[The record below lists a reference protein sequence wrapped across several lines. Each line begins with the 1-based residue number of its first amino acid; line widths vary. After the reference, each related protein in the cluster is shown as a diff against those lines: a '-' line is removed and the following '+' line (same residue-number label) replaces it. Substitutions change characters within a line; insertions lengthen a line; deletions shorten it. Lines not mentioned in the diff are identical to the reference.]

1 MIAND
6 SREDN
11 APRNASNLDTLGGFR
26 YKSPLAIFMRTSHQ
40 RYPADGSV
48 SPCGSPPQS
57 RRFTA
62 ACAAL
67 ACALLALS
75 VVAAWHVAVAAE
87 TAKRAPANHPTL
99 NQAKRLIDGGQAEEA
114 ITILR
119 RFLGTNPKPDL
130 LDDTYLLLGAALYR
144 AQQYSEGLKYL
155 QQLQAEFPSSEVA
168 DRGKLM
174 LARTHAAMG
183 NPDLALPILTGLRAL
198 SQDDVTKREAVHL
211 SGELYV
217 QKKEPARAI
226 QAWLDEMS
234 LSSEEQAEEIRTN
247 ITELINASFDKKVL
261 ERIREAYP
269 KSFPGDLAALRLID
283 LYMGRGEE
291 HQASRQIQQFLAHF
305 PSHPQRTRLSEML
318 DALQTKL
325 KSSQFLIATVLSLSG
340 KMSSFANDVLSGIQ
354 LALESP
360 GDRTGGPSIGLL
372 VKDIESAQAS
382 FLDDFS
388 SLLAND
394 RPVAVIGPLLS
405 KNLPVMAE
413 LAERSHTPLITPTA
427 MLPNVRRLGNFTFS
441 TALTYQL
448 QAQKIAAYATGDLGF
463 RRFCILHP
471 DTAYGR
477 EMARLFA
484 QEARQ
489 RDGEII
495 AIESYKEG
503 DSDVGAQLK
512 RMKTEDLKKYGLAVP
527 VDPTKIGGK
536 LTKLDKKVLYTPG
549 FDAVFIPGRAA
560 DVGLIA
566 AQLNFH
572 DMKVPFLGSNGWNAP
587 DFARTADQ
595 SIDGA
600 VFVDGFF
607 VDSPNPNVQDF
618 VDRYKKRFQNPPTL
632 FAMQGYEAAKF
643 VIEAIKKGA
652 ASGEAV
658 REYLTAQQDLP
669 ALAGPASFAQD
680 GTLNRPLFLIQV
692 KRGRFTQVD

>member
-1 MIAND
+1 
-6 SREDN
+6 
-11 APRNASNLDTLGGFR
+11 
-26 YKSPLAIFMRTSHQ
+26 MRTSDDRHFSC
-40 RYPADGSV
+40 RSLRPPDLHRIRFPA
-48 SPCGSPPQS
+48 
-57 RRFTA
+57 A
-62 ACAAL
+62 ACVGL
-67 ACALLALS
+67 MLALVTFSMPDCHS
-75 VVAAWHVAVAAE
+75 VAAAE
-87 TAKRAPANHPTL
+87 TVKRAPATHPSL
-99 NQAKRLIDGGQAEEA
+99 NQAKRLIDAGQAEEA

-119 RFLGTNPKPDL
+119 RFLGTNPKPEF

-144 AQQYSEGLKYL
+144 GQQYPEALKYL
-155 QQLQAEFPSSEVA
+155 QQLQTEFPSSEVI

-211 SGELYV
+211 SGELYF

-226 QAWLDEMS
+226 AAWLDEIA
-234 LSSEEQAEEIRTN
+234 LSSDEQGEEIRAN
-247 ITELINASFDKKVL
+247 ITEVITESFDKKAL

-269 KSFPGDLAALRLID
+269 KQFPGDLAALRLID

-305 PSHPQRTRLSEML
+305 PTHPQRNRLSEML
-318 DALQTKL
+318 EALQTKL
-325 KSSQFLIATVLSLSG
+325 KSSQYVMAAVLPLSG
-340 KMSSFANDVLSGIQ
+340 KLSSFANDVLSGVQ
-354 LALESP
+354 LAVES
-360 GDRTGGPSIGLL
+360 GGERGVAPSIGLL
-372 VKDIESAQAS
+372 VKDLDASQAS

-388 SLLAND
+388 HLLFND

-413 LAERSHTPLITPTA
+413 LAERSHTPLLTPTA
-427 MLPNVRRLGNFTFS
+427 MLPNVRRLGSFTFS

-448 QAQKIAAYATGDLGF
+448 QARKIAAYATGELGF

-484 QEARQ
+484 HEARQ

-512 RMKTEDLKKYGLAVP
+512 RMKAEDLKKYGLAVP
-527 VDPTKIGGK
+527 VDPMKVGGK
-536 LTKLDKKVLYTPG
+536 LTKLDRKVLYTPG

-607 VDSPNPNVQDF
+607 AESPNPGVQDF
-618 VDRYKKRFQNPPTL
+618 VDRYKKRFQSPPTL
-632 FAMQGYEAAKF
+632 FAMQGYDAAKF
-643 VIEAIKKGA
+643 VIDAIKKGA
-652 ASGEAV
+652 TSGDAI
-658 REYLTAQQDLP
+658 RDYLTSQQDLP
-669 ALAGPASFAQD
+669 ALAGPAAFAQD

>member
-1 MIAND
+1 
-6 SREDN
+6 
-11 APRNASNLDTLGGFR
+11 
-26 YKSPLAIFMRTSHQ
+26 MRTSHK
-40 RYPADGSV
+40 RYLADG
-48 SPCGSPPQS
+48 GLPPHGPFPRS
-57 RRFTA
+57 RSLAA
-62 ACAAL
+62 ACAVL
-67 ACALLALS
+67 
-75 VVAAWHVAVAAE
+75 AVALTLVANSAWQPAAIAAP
-87 TAKRAPANHPTL
+87 AKQAPANNPSL
-99 NQAKRLIDGGQAEEA
+99 NQAKRLIDAGQAEEA

-144 AQQYSEGLKYL
+144 AQQYGEALKYL

-183 NPDLALPILTGLRAL
+183 NPDLALPILTSLRTM
-198 SQDDVTKREAVHL
+198 SQDEVTQREAVHL
-211 SGELYV
+211 SGELYF

-226 QAWLDEMS
+226 AAWLDEIALGS
-234 LSSEEQAEEIRTN
+234 DEQAEEIRAN
-247 ITELINASFDKKVL
+247 IRALINESFDKKML
-261 ERIREAYP
+261 ERIKEAYP

-305 PSHPQRTRLSEML
+305 PSHAQSSRLSEML
-318 DALQTKL
+318 DTLHTKL
-325 KSSQFLIATVLSLSG
+325 KSSQFLVAAVLPLSG
-340 KMSSFANDVLSGIQ
+340 KLSSFANDVLSGVQ
-354 LALESP
+354 LAVESAV
-360 GDRTGGPSIGLL
+360 DRAGGPSIGLL
-372 VKDIESAQAS
+372 VKDTESSQAS

-388 SLLAND
+388 NLLTTD

-405 KNLPVMAE
+405 KNLPVMSE
-413 LAERSHTPLITPTA
+413 LAERSHTPLLTPTA
-427 MLPNVRRLGNFTFS
+427 TLPNVRRLGSYTFS

-448 QAQKIAAYATGDLGF
+448 QARRIAAYATGDLGF

-484 QEARQ
+484 NEAKQ

-512 RMKTEDLKKYGLAVP
+512 RMKAEDLKKYGLAVP
-527 VDPTKIGGK
+527 VDPTKIGGR

-549 FDAVFIPGRAA
+549 FDAVFIPGRAS

-607 VDSPNPNVQDF
+607 VDSPNPNVQEF
-618 VDRYKKRFQNPPTL
+618 VERYKKRFQNPPTL
-632 FAMQGYEAAKF
+632 FAMQGYDAAKV
-643 VIEAIKKGA
+643 VIEAIRKGA
-652 ASGEAV
+652 TSGEAI
-658 REYLTAQQDLP
+658 RDYLTVQQDLP

-680 GTLNRPLFLIQV
+680 GTLDRPLFLIQV
-692 KRGRFTQVD
+692 KRGRFTQLD

>member
-1 MIAND
+1 
-6 SREDN
+6 
-11 APRNASNLDTLGGFR
+11 
-26 YKSPLAIFMRTSHQ
+26 MRTSHQ
-40 RYPADGSV
+40 RV
-48 SPCGSPPQS
+48 PPDRSFVPSGCQ
-57 RRFTA
+57 RRPRPFIA
-62 ACAAL
+62 ACAF
-67 ACALLALS
+67 ACAF
-75 VVAAWHVAVAAE
+75 AAFPFPVLTFAAPAAE
-87 TAKRAPANHPTL
+87 TAKRTPANHPTL
-99 NQAKRLIDGGQAEEA
+99 NQAKRLIDAGQAEEA

-144 AQQYSEGLKYL
+144 AQQYGEALKYL
-155 QQLQAEFPSSEVA
+155 QQLQTEFPSSEVA
-168 DRGKLM
+168 DRGKLL

-183 NPDLALPILTGLRAL
+183 NPDLALPMLTGLRTL
-198 SQDDVTKREAVHL
+198 SQDDVTRREAVHL
-211 SGELYV
+211 SGELYF
-217 QKKEPARAI
+217 QKKDPVRAVS
-226 QAWLDEMS
+226 AWLDEIS
-234 LSSEEQAEEIRTN
+234 LSPEQQGEEIRAN
-247 ITELINASFDKKVL
+247 ITELINASFDKKML

-269 KSFPGDLAALRLID
+269 KTFPGDLASLRLID

-291 HQASRQIQQFLAHF
+291 HQASRQIQQFLAQF
-305 PSHPQRTRLSEML
+305 PTHPQRGRLSEIL

-325 KSSQFLIATVLSLSG
+325 RSSQYLIAAVLPLSG
-340 KMSSFANDVLSGIQ
+340 KLSSFANDVLSGAQ
-354 LALESP
+354 VAVESNS
-360 GDRTGGPSIGLL
+360 DRAGGPSIGLL
-372 VKDIESAQAS
+372 VKDIDSSQAS

-388 SLLAND
+388 SLLSGD

-427 MLPNVRRLGNFTFS
+427 TLPNVRRLGSYTFS

-448 QAQKIAAYATGDLGF
+448 QARKIAAYATGDLGF

-484 QEARQ
+484 NEARQ

-512 RMKTEDLKKYGLAVP
+512 RMKAEDLKKYGLAVP
-527 VDPTKIGGK
+527 VDATKVGGK

-549 FDAVFIPGRAA
+549 FDAVFIPGRAS

-572 DMKVPFLGSNGWNAP
+572 DMKVPFLGTNGWNAP
-587 DFARTADQ
+587 DIARTADQ

-607 VDSPNPNVQDF
+607 AESPNPTVQDF
-618 VDRYKKRFQNPPTL
+618 VERYKKRFQSTPTL
-632 FAMQGYEAAKF
+632 FAMQGYDAAKF

-652 ASGEAV
+652 TSGEAI
-658 REYLTAQQDLP
+658 RDYLTAQQDLP
-669 ALAGPASFAQD
+669 ALGGPAAFAQD

>member
-1 MIAND
+1 MH
-6 SREDN
+6 
-11 APRNASNLDTLGGFR
+11 
-26 YKSPLAIFMRTSHQ
+26 TSHQ
-40 RYPADGSV
+40 RYLADGAL
-48 SPCGSPPQS
+48 SPCGAHSQP

-62 ACAAL
+62 ACACL
-67 ACALLALS
+67 AFALS
-75 VVAAWHVAVAAE
+75 AFPVDAAWRVVAAAE

-99 NQAKRLIDGGQAEEA
+99 NQSKRLIDAGQAEEA

-144 AQQYSEGLKYL
+144 AQQYAEALKYL
-155 QQLQAEFPSSEVA
+155 QQLQTEFPTSEVV

-183 NPDLALPILTGLRAL
+183 NPDLALPILTALRTL
-198 SQDDVTKREAVHL
+198 SQDDVTKREAIHL

-217 QKKEPARAI
+217 QRKEPARAI

-234 LSSEEQAEEIRTN
+234 LSSDEQAEEIRTN
-247 ITELINASFDKKVL
+247 ITELINTSFDKKIL

-291 HQASRQIQQFLAHF
+291 HQASRQIQQFLAYF
-305 PSHPQRTRLSEML
+305 PSHPQRERVSEML
-318 DALQTKL
+318 DTLQTKL
-325 KSSQFLIATVLSLSG
+325 RSSQFVLAAVLPLSG
-340 KMSSFANDVLSGIQ
+340 KLSSFANDVLSGVQ
-354 LALESP
+354 LALESS
-360 GDRTGGPSIGLL
+360 GDRAGGPSIGLL
-372 VKDIESAQAS
+372 VKDIEPAQAS

-388 SLLAND
+388 SLLVND
-394 RPVAVIGPLLS
+394 HPVAVIGPLLS
-405 KNLPVMAE
+405 KNLPVMSE
-413 LAERSHTPLITPTA
+413 LAERAHTPLLTPTA
-427 MLPNVRRLGNFTFS
+427 MLPNVRRLGTYTFS

-484 QEARQ
+484 NEARQ

-503 DSDVGAQLK
+503 ESDVGAQLK
-512 RMKTEDLKKYGLAVP
+512 RMKAEDLKKYGLAVP

-549 FDAVFIPGRAA
+549 FDAIFIPGRAA

-572 DMKVPFLGSNGWNAP
+572 DMKVPFLGTNGWNAP

-607 VDSPNPNVQDF
+607 VDSPNPNVQEF
-618 VDRYKKRFQNPPTL
+618 VDRYKKRFQTPPTL
-632 FAMQGYEAAKF
+632 FAMQGYDAAKF
-643 VIEAIKKGA
+643 VIDAIKKGA
-652 ASGEAV
+652 TSGEAI
-658 REYLTAQQDLP
+658 RDFLTVQQDLP
-669 ALAGPASFAQD
+669 ALAGPASFVQD

>member
-1 MIAND
+1 
-6 SREDN
+6 
-11 APRNASNLDTLGGFR
+11 
-26 YKSPLAIFMRTSHQ
+26 MRTSHN
-40 RYPADGSV
+40 RYLADGSLLHL
-48 SPCGSPPQS
+48 GSLRS
-57 RRFTA
+57 RLFPA
-62 ACAAL
+62 ACIGL
-67 ACALLALS
+67 ACALLAIPVNS
-75 VVAAWHVAVAAE
+75 AWSLTAAAE
-87 TAKRAPANHPTL
+87 SAKRAPANNPTL
-99 NQAKRLIDGGQAEEA
+99 NQAKRLIDAGQAEEA

-144 AQQYSEGLKYL
+144 AQQYGEALKYL
-155 QQLQAEFPSSEVA
+155 QQLQTEFPSSEVA

-183 NPDLALPILTGLRAL
+183 NPDLALPILSGLRSL
-198 SQDDVTKREAVHL
+198 SADEVTKREAVHL
-211 SGELYV
+211 SGELYF

-226 QAWLDEMS
+226 SAWQDEIA
-234 LSSEEQAEEIRTN
+234 LSPDEQAEEIRTN
-247 ITELINASFDKKVL
+247 IRELINESFDKKML
-261 ERIREAYP
+261 ERIKEAYP
-269 KSFPGDLAALRLID
+269 NSFPGDLAALRLID

-305 PSHPQRTRLSEML
+305 PSHPQASRLSDTL
-318 DALQTKL
+318 DALHTKL
-325 KSSQFLIATVLSLSG
+325 KSSQFLIAAVLPLAG
-340 KMSSFANDVLSGIQ
+340 KLSSFANEVLSGVQ
-354 LALESP
+354 LAVESNA
-360 GDRTGGPSIGLL
+360 DRAGGPSIGLL
-372 VKDIESAQAS
+372 VKDIDSSQAS

-388 SLLAND
+388 TLLAND
-394 RPVAVIGPLLS
+394 RPVAIIGPLLS

-413 LAERSHTPLITPTA
+413 LAERSHIPLLTPTA
-427 MLPNVRRLGNFTFS
+427 MLPNVRRLGSYTFS
-441 TALTYQL
+441 TALTYQS
-448 QAQKIAAYATGDLGF
+448 QARKIATYATGDLGF

-471 DTAYGR
+471 DTVYGR

-495 AIESYKEG
+495 AVEAYKEG

-512 RMKTEDLKKYGLAVP
+512 RMKAEDLKKYGLAVP
-527 VDPTKIGGK
+527 VDPTKVSGK

-572 DMKVPFLGSNGWNAP
+572 DMKVPFLGTNGWNAP

-607 VDSPNPNVQDF
+607 AESPNANVQDF
-618 VDRYKKRFQNPPTL
+618 VERYKKRFQNPPTL
-632 FAMQGYEAAKF
+632 FAMQGYDAARF

-652 ASGEAV
+652 ASGEAI
-658 REYLTAQQDLP
+658 RDYLTAQQDLP
-669 ALAGPASFAQD
+669 ALSGPAAFTQD